1 MAVIAFVSM
10 PEWLRGQTRN
20 LMGFARVGSNPAAN
34 DSWLDGRAVQGASFR
49 HWSLRRRGFESHSN
63 HMFCPFFCPKNGP
76 ILNLV
81 PPAETTNT
89 VGWPSG
95 PRRQFK
101 ALVSSEAWVRIPLQS
116 YIPVSL
122 VGQDTRLSPVRPGF
136 KSRTG
141 NIFFFSIWAAPARAQ
156 NEVQVGVVRRYRAC
170 VPPELRWQSGRL
182 LTARSSVRSRVEAH
196 IFLCFLPTI

>member
-1 MAVIAFVSM
+1 MGKCFFLLLSPKRPGQQPRKLNQRLGIAGLRDWHVSM

-20 LMGFARVGSNPAAN
+20 LMGSARVGSNPAAN
-34 DSWLDGRAVQGASFR
+34 DAGLDGRAVQGASFR

-63 HMFCPFFCPKNGP
+63 HAYVFFFFFSQQPDDSAAVQPEASTRRCT
-76 ILNLV
+76 LR
-81 PPAETTNT
+81 

-122 VGQDTRLSPVRPGF
+122 VGQDTRLSPARPGF

-141 NIFFFSIWAAPARAQ
+141 N
-156 NEVQVGVVRRYRAC
+156 
-170 VPPELRWQSGRL
+170 
-182 LTARSSVRSRVEAH
+182 
-196 IFLCFLPTI
+196 FLPKRRKLGQISDG

>member
-1 MAVIAFVSM
+1 MAERSKAPVSGTG
-10 PEWLRGQTRN
+10 LFG
-20 LMGFARVGSNPAAN
+20 GVGSNPTPIIYIFFF
-34 DSWLDGRAVQGASFR
+34 LDPLTRI
-49 HWSLRRRGFESHSN
+49 
-63 HMFCPFFCPKNGP
+63 P
-76 ILNLV
+76 NLV
-81 PPAETTNT
+81 LPGETIST

-141 NIFFFSIWAAPARAQ
+141 NFFFFTAPLSRTSGGV
-156 NEVQVGVVRRYRAC
+156 EVGVKRKFRAC

-196 IFLCFLPTI
+196 HFSLAIFFFLSREVETELERRSLPFCSPGVAQR